1 MKAGL
6 TRILWLQ
13 VASTPPELTAEAIG
27 SVVQPARRARAPGT
41 RVLTKRSSGLPS
53 SCPLPSSLSVSPLTP
68 FFFASHDCVHA
79 QPHTSASAPSGE
91 ACFPQFSVP
100 TRKPQERAPTR
111 PGASHVHPQSR
122 ELEPLVD
129 SLQLG
134 PKLLTAASGEPHIFR
149 RRRARKDEP
158 CVSIETVTHLGLYCW
173 STSLPGPSDG
183 RQEFPGTT
191 EPCVLQIHL
200 KVPPLPSQSPQ
211 R

>member
-1 MKAGL
+1 M
-6 TRILWLQ
+6 T
-13 VASTPPELTAEAIG
+13 VYT
-27 SVVQPARRARAPGT
+27 
-41 RVLTKRSSGLPS
+41 
-53 SCPLPSSLSVSPLTP
+53 LSLTP
-68 FFFASHDCVHA
+68 QLQHQVERLAFLS
-79 QPHTSASAPSGE
+79 S
-91 ACFPQFSVP
+91 QFQHGNP
-100 TRKPQERAPTR
+100 RKGLTR
-111 PGASHVHPQSR
+111 PGASHAHPQSR